1 MAQIDANATLEQVAQ
16 MEREYARKRIL
27 AERKRAA
34 ELARLSDVRTVIDE
48 RGTKWDYLV
57 VDGEFA
63 RVTKCSTEEESL
75 FVPDTI
81 DGLPVREIGTE
92 ALAGLPS
99 VREIMC
105 ADSIESIG
113 AYAFR
118 ICENLHK
125 LVLPAKTN
133 DFSAGWISKCP
144 SLVELV
150 LPDELKALSSEIV
163 ANPALRM
170 LVIGR
175 GAQFVEPGAFEKSQ
189 LQSIIVDPSNEYLKT
204 DGTCLYTSDGF
215 TLVALARPVQ
225 CCSVAAGC
233 RHIGKKAFS
242 GFTDLEQVKLPDG
255 IESIDDLAFARSG
268 VAAIDCPASLAT
280 IGAKAFLG
288 CKSLEVATVREGLRS
303 IGERAF
309 ANTALQGLHVP
320 ASVDSLGSAICEKS
334 KARFSG
340 DDATFTL
347 DAGSSV
353 YSLDGQGC
361 LYRNEPDGV
370 HLVEMLDPNTQEY
383 EVRSDAVALD
393 DRAFAFHN
401 AIERVTLPEGL
412 LRIGASAFK
421 VCRRLRHVSIPD
433 TLRSIGADAFLDTS
447 IEHFRIPLALVEI
460 GNCALVTDG
469 AHHEGPKPA
478 LRTIDLAPDH
488 SRFFMHTGMLC
499 RRKKHAASVVV
510 FTSSCENVDFPDE
523 IDEVEDY
530 AFNNAFGIRELR
542 LNARLQTIGACGLS
556 VMSQIRCV
564 RIDVAKPIEGI
575 SSFTL
580 RFPSS
585 SRSVHGFLLAL
596 GGMGH
601 LHMPDIM
608 AQYDKFIAA
617 ARDYRAPRSS
627 DNASA
632 YEQVN
637 LIIDRLN
644 SPVLLT
650 ETNRRRYLSLLSEN
664 IEDICVEIARHDD
677 RVALLQLAD
686 LGVLNADNLLRV
698 VDAVGKLQDAA
709 MTGYLLEMKRVRFA
723 QRAVDF
729 DL

>member
-1 MAQIDANATLEQVAQ
+1 MAQIDSNATLEQIAQ
-16 MEREYARKRIL
+16 MEREFARKRVL

-34 ELARLSDVRTVIDE
+34 ELARLSDARTAVDE
-48 RGTKWDYLV
+48 HGTIWDYLV
-57 VDGEFA
+57 VDGEFVRITSCDTA
-63 RVTKCSTEEESL
+63 EKQL

-81 DGLPVREIGTE
+81 AGLPVREIGAE
-92 ALAGLPS
+92 ALSELPS
-99 VREIMC
+99 VREIIC
-105 ADSIESIG
+105 ADCIESIG

-118 ICENLHK
+118 MCDNLRR

-133 DFSAGWISKCP
+133 GFSAGWIAKCP
-144 SLVELV
+144 SLEELV
-150 LPDELKALSSEIV
+150 LPDEAKVLTSDIV
-163 ANPALRM
+163 ANPALRT

-175 GAQFVEPGAFEKSQ
+175 NTQLVEPGAFEKSQ
-189 LQSIIVDPSNEYLKT
+189 LESIIVNPLNEHLKT
-204 DGTCLYTSDGF
+204 DGICLYTSDGF
-215 TLVALARPVQ
+215 TLVALARPVR
-225 CCSVAAGC
+225 CYSVAAGC
-233 RHIGKKAFS
+233 RRIGKKAFA
-242 GFTDLEQVKLPDG
+242 GFTSLEQVMLSDS

-268 VAAIDCPASLAT
+268 VVSIDCPESLIT
-280 IGAKAFLG
+280 IGDKAFLG
-288 CKSLEVATVREGLRS
+288 CRSLETVTVCEGLRA

-309 ANTALQGLHVP
+309 ANTGLRGLRVP
-320 ASVDSLGSAICEKS
+320 ASVDSLGSAACEKS
-334 KARFSG
+334 KVRFSG
-340 DDATFTL
+340 ADATFFV
-347 DAGSSV
+347 DAANPF
-353 YSLDGQGC
+353 YSLDAEGC

-370 HLVEMLDPNTQEY
+370 HLVEMLDPRIQEY
-383 EVRSDAVALD
+383 EVRSDTVVID

-401 AIERVTLPEGL
+401 TIERVVLPDGL

-421 VCRRLRHVSIPD
+421 VCRRLRFVLIPD
-433 TLRSIGADAFLDTS
+433 SLKYVGTDAFLDTS
-447 IEHFRIPLALVEI
+447 IEHFRIPLALVDI

-478 LRTIDLAPDH
+478 LRTIDVAPGH
-488 SRFFMHTGMLC
+488 PRFFMHTGMLC
-499 RRKKHAASVVV
+499 RRKKNSTSVVV
-510 FTSSCENVDFPDE
+510 FTSSCESVDFLED

-530 AFNNAFGIRELR
+530 AFNNAFGIRELH
-542 LNARLQTIGACGLS
+542 LDARLQTIGACGLS

-564 RIDVAKPIEGI
+564 RIDVAQPIEGI

-601 LHMPDIM
+601 LYMPDIM
-608 AQYDKFIAA
+608 AQYDNFIAA

-650 ETNRRRYLSLLSEN
+650 ESNRRRYLSLLTEN

-677 RVALLQLAD
+677 RGALLQLAD
-686 LGVLNADNLLRV
+686 LGVLNAGNLVRV

-709 MTGYLLEMKRVRFA
+709 MTGYLLEMKRVRFG